1 MNPGTPDLTDRQATR
16 GTGMQPLLSFI
27 CGHRGVHEGSSFR
40 VIPGRAHARIPYK
53 CAACTAEAKAAK
65 EARA

>member
-1 MNPGTPDLTDRQATR
+1 MKTGTPDLTSRQPSR
-16 GTGMQPLLSFI
+16 GAGMQPLLSFI

-65 EARA
+65 EMKT